1 MVPSQNPCAKLHE
14 IDASG
19 KADGTWGL
27 WTDGSRHGRRMGMK
41 DARRPIIVFDLDG
54 TLADTAQDLIAT
66 LNAILASEGVEQ
78 VPLAKARDLI
88 GAGARPLIERGFAL
102 AGRILTEDQLNS
114 LYQAFLAYYHEN
126 IAVHTV
132 LFDGVEAALDRLRD
146 EGFPMA
152 VCTNKMES
160 HAVQLLKA
168 LGQHDRF
175 AFIAGKDTFPFF
187 KPDPRHLTE
196 TIRRSE
202 TAATTAIMIGD
213 SKTDID
219 TAKAAGI
226 PSIGVSF
233 GYTAIPMAALEPDVL
248 IDHFDELH
256 GAIDRIIQ
264 KKAV

>member
-1 MVPSQNPCAKLHE
+1 MAGAIIMAK
-14 IDASG
+14 
-19 KADGTWGL
+19 TQ
-27 WTDGSRHGRRMGMK
+27 
-41 DARRPIIVFDLDG
+41 RPIIVFDLDG

-66 LNAILASEGVEQ
+66 LNVILAKEGVEQ
-78 VPLAKARDLI
+78 VPLEKARDLI

-102 AGRILTEDQLNS
+102 SGRALSAEHLDS
-114 LYQAFLAYYHEN
+114 LYQFFLDYYHRN

-146 EGFPMA
+146 EGFPLA
-152 VCTNKMES
+152 VCTNKLES

-175 AFIAGKDTFPFF
+175 AFIAGKDTFSIF

-196 TIRRSE
+196 TIRMAGAS
-202 TAATTAIMIGD
+202 ALPAIMVGD

-233 GYTAIPMAALEPDVL
+233 GYTAIPMAELEPSVL
-248 IDHFDELH
+248 IDHFDALY
-256 GAIDRIIQ
+256 GAIEQILA
-264 KKAV
+264 KKIA